1 MHCSPAC
8 LLVDLL
14 AALVLAQDPQPTP
27 TPASK
32 PVGTQQQQQEP
43 QPAKAP
49 DPASVPAQ
57 DRARP
62 ADARTLLAVFARMPG
77 LEATYTEEKK
87 LALLALPLKSRGRIF
102 FLPPGYLFRAVEAPE
117 PATLRI
123 TPDELRTEDR
133 DGKQSIDLRRRD
145 TVRVFITALVQVFA
159 GDEPALQKAFTVSY
173 AAVPETKN
181 GWTLELLPKEANL
194 QRMMKS
200 LQLRGAGEAVT
211 AIVVVD
217 PNGDRTT
224 TTIVTADGQRTFDA
238 AEKKRWFGIEAK

>member
-62 ADARTLLAVFARMPG
+62 ADAKTLLAVFARMPG

-87 LALLALPLKSRGRIF
+87 LALLALPLKSKGRIL

-133 DGKQSIDLRRRD
+133 DGKQSIDLRRSD

-181 GWTLELLPKEANL
+181 GWALELLPKEANL

-224 TTIVTADGQRTFDA
+224 TTIVTADGKRTFDA

>member
-1 MHCSPAC
+1 MPCSPAC

-27 TPASK
+27 APK
-32 PVGTQQQQQEP
+32 PGADAQQKQQPPE
-43 QPAKAP
+43 KAQ
-49 DPASVPAQ
+49 DAESVPAHE
-57 DRARP
+57 RARP
-62 ADARTLLAVFARMPG
+62 ADAKTLFAVFARMPG

-87 LALLALPLKSRGRIF
+87 LSLLALPLKSKGRIF

-133 DGKQSIDLRRRD
+133 DGKQSIDLRRSD

-159 GDEPALQKAFTVSY
+159 GDEPALQKAFTVGY
-173 AAVPETKN
+173 AAVPETTN
-181 GWTLELLPKEANL
+181 GWTLELLPKEPSL

-224 TTIVTADGQRTFDA
+224 TTIVTADSKRTFDQ